1 MAQHLNRLLANG
13 TFCMGFSTDKDD
25 LVLEFTLNNGQPY
38 QLTMRFAG
46 GEMFFTQP
54 SHPQLPGKKCIK
66 QFKQLEQRTIK
77 QVRGFEGERLL
88 SMDFEDGSNLV
99 LKGFGRFGNVLLFEN
114 GMNKPL
120 AIFRLGLKQDWEFD
134 FRSLVENTK
143 SFKGD
148 ETIDV
153 DIYISQKQPTP
164 ALQFKTT
171 EGYDLAAKGAD
182 GLFEFANL
190 YLRQFHFFQRK
201 NDLIKQLERKLSHQT
216 KLETEY
222 TARLHALENKRSY
235 KEIGDLLLSYAHL
248 IKQGVGS
255 AFIPDYYTGNQIRVK
270 LDPKLDAAGNAE
282 RYYKKGK
289 NEGIEKRTLTQQLQ
303 TTKNLVVETEARLMA
318 AKNAKTPADLRPIPT
333 VAATKPQD
341 TKPYREYSIDGFR
354 IWVGKNARSNDE
366 MLRLAAKNDLW
377 LHVRD
382 YPGSHVIIKKSGASF
397 PDGIVK
403 KAAELAVNNSKAKS
417 HGMATV
423 IYTERKFVSKPK
435 NANPGEVAI
444 MKENTLDVYLNN

>member
-88 SMDFEDGSNLV
+88 SMDFEDGSHLV

-120 AIFRLGLKQDWEFD
+120 GIFRLGLKQDWEFD

-148 ETIDV
+148 ETIDI

-164 ALQFKTT
+164 ALLFKAT
-171 EGYDLAAKGAD
+171 EGYDLAAKGAN

-222 TARLHALENKRSY
+222 SARLHALENKRSY

-289 NEGIEKRTLTQQLQ
+289 NEGIEKRTLT
-303 TTKNLVVETEARLMA
+303 
-318 AKNAKTPADLRPIPT
+318 PIPA

-403 KAAELAVNNSKAKS
+403 KAAELAVKNSKAKS